1 MGKDKVGM
9 TSALRMLK
17 AEKVDFI
24 PYTYRYEEKGG
35 SATASRELGIDEH
48 LVIKTLVF
56 ESEKKEPVLV
66 LMHGDKHV
74 SVKELARSAGVKT
87 MLPCDPQIANKHTGY
102 MVGGISPFGTKKKMQ
117 VFAEASIFD
126 LPEIYINAGR
136 RGLLVKLNPMELQ
149 RVLEAK
155 PVSVSI

>member
-1 MGKDKVGM
+1 MARDKVGM
-9 TSALRMLK
+9 TSALRVLK
-17 AEKVDFI
+17 AEKVDFT

-35 SATASRELGIDEH
+35 SATASRELEIDEH

-74 SVKELARSAGVKT
+74 SVKELARSAGFKT
-87 MLPCDPQIANKHTGY
+87 MLPCDPKIANKHTGY
-102 MVGGISPFGTKKKMQ
+102 MVGGISPFGTKKKMP
-117 VFAEASIFD
+117 VFVEASIFD

-136 RGLLVKLNPMELQ
+136 RGLLVKLKPLELK
-149 RVLEAK
+149 RVLDAK
-155 PVSVSI
+155 PVSISI